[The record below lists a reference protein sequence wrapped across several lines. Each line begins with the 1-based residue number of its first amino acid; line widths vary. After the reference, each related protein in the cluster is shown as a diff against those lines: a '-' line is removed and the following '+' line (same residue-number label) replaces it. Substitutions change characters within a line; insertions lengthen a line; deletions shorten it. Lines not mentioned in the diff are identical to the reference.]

1 MYAEIFIRVYVKNM
15 VLIAQHS
22 GTGKSWIELQ
32 RMKSRR
38 LIIQCDG
45 KTETQRPNIARR
57 SMKGVKIM
65 DVTISGN
72 VRVNER
78 QI

>member
-1 MYAEIFIRVYVKNM
+1 
-15 VLIAQHS
+15 
-22 GTGKSWIELQ
+22 
-32 RMKSRR
+32 MKSRR
-38 LIIQCDG
+38 LIIQCDV
-45 KTETQRPNIARR
+45 KTETQRPNIVRR
-57 SMKGVKIM
+57 SMGVKIM